1 MATNAYQLFL
11 HYVRAPTIKRV
22 SDLRIGG
29 MRMLED
35 YLANVPARVLSPAG
49 ISRRLQPPFAADLTQ
64 NAHRPDP
71 ASDPMEED
79 NSMPELV
86 AIELKAHV
94 PARDFEV
101 SKQFYQDIGFTL
113 CWSNAG
119 LALLHYG
126 PHGELGNP
134 SFLLQ
139 DYYVKEFA
147 ENLQMHL
154 LVKDVDAW
162 WAQIQAKQ
170 VSQKYGVQIGP
181 PEDRDW
187 KMRDF
192 VLFDPSGVLWR
203 VAQDID

>member
-1 MATNAYQLFL
+1 
-11 HYVRAPTIKRV
+11 
-22 SDLRIGG
+22 
-29 MRMLED
+29 
-35 YLANVPARVLSPAG
+35 
-49 ISRRLQPPFAADLTQ
+49 
-64 NAHRPDP
+64 
-71 ASDPMEED
+71 MEED
-79 NSMPELV
+79 NRMSELV
-86 AIELKAHV
+86 AIELKAHL

-126 PHGELGNP
+126 PHGEHGNP
-134 SFLLQ
+134 AFLLQ

-170 VSQKYGVQIGP
+170 ISQRYAVRAEP
-181 PEDRDW
+181 PGDRDW

-192 VLFDPSGVLWR
+192 VLFDPAGVLWR
-203 VAQDID
+203 VAQDME

>member
-1 MATNAYQLFL
+1 
-11 HYVRAPTIKRV
+11 
-22 SDLRIGG
+22 
-29 MRMLED
+29 
-35 YLANVPARVLSPAG
+35 
-49 ISRRLQPPFAADLTQ
+49 
-64 NAHRPDP
+64 
-71 ASDPMEED
+71 MEED
-79 NSMPELV
+79 NSMPELE
-86 AIELKAHV
+86 AIELKAYL

-170 VSQKYGVQIGP
+170 ISQKYAVQIGP

-192 VLFDPSGVLWR
+192 TLFDPAGVLWR
-203 VAQDID
+203 VAQDIE